1 MKTVK
6 YKFSQEFQYH
16 GMSRWLT
23 SYAVLS
29 PFDNPEDAAKEL
41 IKQSAKI
48 IQEVVKQQA
57 EEMKG
62 KITGLDQIEED
73 FKFNDVKKRLAEFE
87 FREDAQAYLESE
99 ANEYQYTIEA
109 KKIVNSKPNK
119 Q

>member
-6 YKFSQEFQYH
+6 YKFSQEFQCH

-29 PFDNPEDAAKEL
+29 PVDNPEDAAKEL
-41 IKQSAKI
+41 IKQSDKI

-62 KITGLDQIEED
+62 KPTGLDQIEED
-73 FKFNDVKKRLAEFE
+73 FKFNDVKKKLAEFE
-87 FREDAQAYLESE
+87 FREEAQAYIETTD
-99 ANEYQYTIEA
+99 YRYTIEA
-109 KKIVNSKPNK
+109 KKLIEIKPLKNK
-119 Q
+119 